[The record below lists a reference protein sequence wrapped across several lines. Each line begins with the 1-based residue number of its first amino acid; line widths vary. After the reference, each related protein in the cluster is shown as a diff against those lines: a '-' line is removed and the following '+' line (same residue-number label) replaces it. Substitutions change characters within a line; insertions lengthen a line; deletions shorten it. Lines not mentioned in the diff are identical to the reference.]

1 MDRRAFVSLFAA
13 IPAVMAIKHYKTVSI
28 VDMIKKPKRA
38 PIDTDDREYDDWLSK
53 DEMHLD

>member
-13 IPAVMAIKHYKTVSI
+13 IPAVMAVKVRSTPV
-28 VDMIKKPKRA
+28 KPGKLRLG
-38 PIDTDDREYDDWLSK
+38 PVDTDDAYYDDWLAGYNK